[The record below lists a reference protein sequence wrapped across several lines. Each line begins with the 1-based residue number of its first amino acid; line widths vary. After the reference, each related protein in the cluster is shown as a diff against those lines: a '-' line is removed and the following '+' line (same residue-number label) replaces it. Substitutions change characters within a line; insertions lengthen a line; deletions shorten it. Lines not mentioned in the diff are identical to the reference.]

1 MIDIEQRIRS
11 FLTDRGWD
19 MLRPGDLAKSIA
31 IESGEL
37 LEIFQWDN
45 PSLEE
50 VKKDAARRDKIKSE
64 LADVLIYCLDM
75 AVLLDIDTKEAI
87 LQKLE
92 KAEKKYPVEMFSKGS
107 SDEPGTE
114 SAYWEV
120 KKKHRQQTGE

>member
-1 MIDIEQRIRS
+1 MQDIENRAKK

-19 MLRPGDLAKSIA
+19 SLRPGDIAKSIA
-31 IESGEL
+31 IEAGEL

-45 PSLEE
+45 PPLEA
-50 VKKDAARRDKIKSE
+50 VKGDVERLEKIKGE

-87 LQKLE
+87 FRKLE

-120 KKKHRQQTGE
+120 KKKHRQQGGV

>member
-1 MIDIEQRIRS
+1 MKEVETYIKK

-19 MLRPGDLAKSIA
+19 TLRPGDLAKSVA
-31 IESGEL
+31 IEAGEL

-45 PSLEE
+45 PPLEE
-50 VKKDAARRDKIKSE
+50 VKSDSARREKIKGE

-75 AVLLDIDTKEAI
+75 AVLLDIDAKEAI
-87 LQKLE
+87 LAKLE

-120 KKKHRQQTGE
+120 KKKHRQQSGE